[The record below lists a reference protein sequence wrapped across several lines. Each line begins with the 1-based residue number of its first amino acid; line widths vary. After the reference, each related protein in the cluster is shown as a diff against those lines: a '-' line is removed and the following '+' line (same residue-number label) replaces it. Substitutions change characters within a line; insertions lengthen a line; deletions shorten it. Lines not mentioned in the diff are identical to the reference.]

1 MDIST
6 ELLYT
11 AFNYRVQTNEEK
23 SFVDLDLSMVLY
35 NDLYKLPEFFEQ
47 KFPAG
52 HENIPAFE
60 TILQMIAY
68 KNINN
73 SPLQEYNQRLLAKEQ
88 N

>member
-52 HENIPAFE
+52 YENIPAFE